1 MVDLLDPYWYS
12 HRRYWYWLLLVAGA
26 CSWVDNWCMGHEFQG
41 GGTSASSPT
50 FAGVVAM
57 LNGRSSLLELFICR
71 HRSTVLAFTLLCIF
85 SFATDL
91 RLQKGNPPLGFLNPF
106 LYKNSAAFNDM
117 TAGDTCGNWTKGCNC
132 TADES
137 WTRGFPAVKGWDP
150 SSGLGTPDYLKL
162 KAAVL
167 ALPGGT
173 SRAVD
178 A

>member
-1 MVDLLDPYWYS
+1 MLVLACGGWYM
-12 HRRYWYWLLLVAGA
+12 WLIQS
-26 CSWVDNWCMGHEFQG
+26 CSWVDNWCMGHPFQG

-57 LNGRSSLLELFICR
+57 LNGKNSLVEPPSLPLENYSLPAYIHAPLFP
-71 HRSTVLAFTLLCIF
+71 VVP
-85 SFATDL
+85 TDL
-91 RLQKGNPPLGFLNPF
+91 RLQKGKPPLGFLNPF
-106 LYKNSAAFNDM
+106 LYKNPTAFNDM

-167 ALPGGT
+167 ALPGGH
-173 SRAVD
+173 SSAVD